1 MRRPQGKLTN
11 AWVSINDAR
20 ADQNGATLKQLYQD
34 SDMPDALREAHD
46 SFVAI
51 DDRAFDAKTTYV
63 SADDGKRVRSASR
76 VELTAL
82 DHLPI
87 PRKVRAR
94 R

>member
-11 AWVSINDAR
+11 AWVSINDAK
-20 ADQNGATLKQLYQD
+20 ADQNSATLKQLYQD

-46 SFVAI
+46 SFVVV
-51 DDRAFDAKTTYV
+51 DRAFGAKTAYV
-63 SADDGKRVRSASR
+63 SADDGKRVRSTSR

-87 PRKVRAR
+87 PRKGRAR